1 MKPKALFQTL
11 ILEKEEK
18 LMHRILKAKV
28 AGPEG
33 GHAPSY
39 HGTVSW
45 SDLHPIL
52 MQQRYRGNTSWK
64 LKDAKQILAKD
75 STHRFK

>member
-39 HGTVSW
+39 HGTVS
-45 SDLHPIL
+45 
-52 MQQRYRGNTSWK
+52 
-64 LKDAKQILAKD
+64 
-75 STHRFK
+75 